1 MKIPAIEINDLR
13 VVFAGRSILS
23 GFSLRLFPG
32 QKITLVGK
40 SGCGKSTLLRSLLGF
55 VTPEAG
61 TIRIFGTEITGRSV
75 WKLRTRMA
83 YVAQEPEMGTG
94 KVRDL
99 LARPFTFK
107 CNRHL
112 QENVNRIPDLVERLH
127 LPESILEKDI
137 SVLSGGEKQ
146 RIALISGLL
155 LDREILLLDE
165 ASSALDK
172 AAKSAVISL
181 VGLNEELTVL
191 SVSHDQEWVGFSD
204 HLVDLSD
211 PQDCAAP

>member
-1 MKIPAIEINDLR
+1 LKIPAIEINDLR

-61 TIRIFGTEITGRSV
+61 IIRIFGTEITGRSV

-172 AAKSAVISL
+172 AAKSAVIGL
-181 VGLNEELTVL
+181 VGFNEALTVL